1 MSFGR
6 VSSTIQTENFSFR
19 HGVGWNHGMVF
30 ERSASGKLRY
40 AEVRDRIVKAN
51 ARHFASP
58 LFILFA
64 AAALPLEAL
73 AQDAVGKPGDQTVG
87 STCSVCHEDGLMGAP
102 RIGDSSA
109 WKARLGH
116 AGSIDTLVDTAAHGK
131 GNMPPRGGQ
140 PGLTNADL
148 RAAISYMLSKS
159 GALSENVSSNS
170 PGSAISPAPPA
181 PPIHSQ

>member
-1 MSFGR
+1 M
-6 VSSTIQTENFSFR
+6 QAENFSFR
-19 HGVGWNHGMVF
+19 HGAGWNHGMFF
-30 ERSASGKLRY
+30 ERSASGRLRY
-40 AEVRDRIVKAN
+40 AEVKDRIVKAS

-87 STCSVCHEDGLMGAP
+87 NICSVCHEDGLMGAP
-102 RIGDSSA
+102 KIGDSSA

-148 RAAISYMLSKS
+148 RAAIRYMLSKS

-170 PGSAISPAPPA
+170 PR
-181 PPIHSQ
+181 PPISSDPSASPNHTE